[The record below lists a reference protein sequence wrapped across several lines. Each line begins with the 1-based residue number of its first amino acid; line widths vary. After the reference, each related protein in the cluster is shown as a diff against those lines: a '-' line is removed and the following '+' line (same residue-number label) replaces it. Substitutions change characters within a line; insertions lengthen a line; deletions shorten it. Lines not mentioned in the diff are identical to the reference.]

1 MIGPWSGQGGKP
13 QQLGENKEEA
23 VTVYCEVPNC
33 EGCARFEVGVPVR
46 GSGPPQAR
54 RIGVRTVKT

>member
-23 VTVYCEVPNC
+23 VSVYCE
-33 EGCARFEVGVPVR
+33 GCSR
-46 GSGPPQAR
+46 
-54 RIGVRTVKT
+54 